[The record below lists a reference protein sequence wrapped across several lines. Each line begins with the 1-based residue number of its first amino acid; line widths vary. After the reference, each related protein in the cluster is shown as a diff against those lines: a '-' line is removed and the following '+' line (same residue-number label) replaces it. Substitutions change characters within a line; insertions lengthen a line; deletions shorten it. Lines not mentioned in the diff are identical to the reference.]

1 MAAFLLLSTKNLLQ
15 GQSTLIF
22 SDSTTIT
29 IQEIRYKT
37 PDKLYFLKSDSLF
50 YIHKSEFSS
59 TTFGT
64 WSYELQKNVE
74 LSTDWDNIIPSGN
87 EFKSI
92 NKIEMYKKY
101 ANRSSAGIVM
111 TLVVPAVTSV
121 LALQQGVVEIAYIGL
136 ASSAIG
142 IGLWLS
148 GIQQLRT
155 ALELGEAI
163 HYTRKTPTLQI
174 PYQSLQGRR
183 MCMRADMSQN
193 GLYIVFG
200 RTDILNL

>member
-1 MAAFLLLSTKNLLQ
+1 MKMRIIIAAFLLLSTKNLLH

-22 SDSTTIT
+22 SDSSTIT

-37 PDKLYFLKSDSLF
+37 PDKLYFIKSDSLF
-50 YIHKSEFSS
+50 YIYKSEFLL

-74 LSTDWDNIIPSGN
+74 LPTDWENIIPSRD
-87 EFKSI
+87 EFNSV
-92 NKIEMYKKY
+92 NKTEMFKKY

-111 TLVVPAVTSV
+111 TLVVPALTGV
-121 LALQQGVVEIAYIGL
+121 LAVQQGVVEIAYIGL

-142 IGLWLS
+142 VGLWLS

-163 HYTRKTPTLQI
+163 HYTR
-174 PYQSLQGRR
+174 
-183 MCMRADMSQN
+183 
-193 GLYIVFG
+193 
-200 RTDILNL
+200 